1 MENLTLWLTET
12 VSSKPICAT
21 PRETVCR
28 AQLLVDIIVW
38 KPSRFSAESNGGAE
52 HGRFQLF
59 LWCPF
64 ELEAAECGGGGWSE
78 GRERAMRCLDAL
90 AHTKLSPSLSPSRYW
105 QTALPRHPPTLF
117 RTCYVEYSVARK
129 IFFRLPRIDERKIR
143 HVARE
148 SRYLLCNLRK
158 VEAIPPFPEFWW
170 HMGGFGINRFGIP
183 RQRRCK
189 RERGRI
195 LFRFSIN
202 FSTFQEP
209 IVLSGIGRDEIMKLK
224 DITNNRGRGK

>member
-1 MENLTLWLTET
+1 MAARNTGAFSFFFDAL
-12 VSSKPICAT
+12 SSW
-21 PRETVCR
+21 R
-28 AQLLVDIIVW
+28 Q
-38 KPSRFSAESNGGAE
+38 PSVGEE
-52 HGRFQLF
+52 
-59 LWCPF
+59 
-64 ELEAAECGGGGWSE
+64 GWSE

-158 VEAIPPFPEFWW
+158 VEAIPPLPEFWW

-224 DITNNRGRGK
+224 DIANNRGRGK